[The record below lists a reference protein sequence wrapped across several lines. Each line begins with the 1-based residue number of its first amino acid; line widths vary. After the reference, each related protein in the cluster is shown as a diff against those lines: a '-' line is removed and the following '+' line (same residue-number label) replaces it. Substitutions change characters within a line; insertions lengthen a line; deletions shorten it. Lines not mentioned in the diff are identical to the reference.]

1 MCEVR
6 GYCNVDAFEAFAL
19 AKAVAVWAS
28 AGQRHVAALV
38 SVFRVVSA
46 CHVVAALVSVV
57 HVVSVYHVAELVS
70 AFHAAALV
78 SVSLDRPTQPRAP
91 IGPPVLD
98 LNGAGSACT
107 LQTSTDHA
115 AGLASVGHAP
125 SAADAA
131 AVAGIAAA
139 GIAEVFCCPASSLE
153 ANPCQMKGEE
163 VLRAPERGRLAK

>member
-6 GYCNVDAFEAFAL
+6 GYYDVDAFEAFAL

-46 CHVVAALVSVV
+46 CHVVAALVSLF
-57 HVVSVYHVAELVS
+57 HVVSANHVAELVS
-70 AFHAAALV
+70 VFHAAALV

-98 LNGAGSACT
+98 GAAGSACT

-115 AGLASVGHAP
+115 AGSASVGHAP

>member
-6 GYCNVDAFEAFAL
+6 GYWDVDAFEAFAL

-28 AGQRHVAALV
+28 VGPWNYVAALV
-38 SVFRVVSA
+38 SVF
-46 CHVVAALVSVV
+46 

-91 IGPPVLD
+91 IGPPVFH
-98 LNGAGSACT
+98 GAAGSACT
-107 LQTSTDHA
+107 LQASTDHA
-115 AGLASVGHAP
+115 AGLASVGHEPSAADAAGSASVGHAP

-131 AVAGIAAA
+131 DAA
-139 GIAEVFCCPASSLE
+139 GIAQVFFAWASALHDD

-163 VLRAPERGRLAK
+163 VLRARERGRLAK

>member
-6 GYCNVDAFEAFAL
+6 GYCDVDAFEAFAL

-28 AGQRHVAALV
+28 VGPWNYVAALV
-38 SVFRVVSA
+38 SVFHVVSA
-46 CHVVAALVSVV
+46 CHVVAALVSVF

-91 IGPPVLD
+91 IGPPVFH
-98 LNGAGSACT
+98 GAAGSACT

-115 AGLASVGHAP
+115 AGSASVGHAP

-131 AVAGIAAA
+131 DAA
-139 GIAEVFCCPASSLE
+139 GIAQVFFAWASALHD

-163 VLRAPERGRLAK
+163 VLGAPERGRLAK